1 MFRFMRTITL
11 NAFSLLDSTHECEM
25 TPLLAICVLE
35 YTRVHICSSDC
46 SDVVAYIEASVD
58 EKFCVLTAL
67 HILNI
72 DLDYGYIWL
81 GRDFD
86 DSWLGREG
94 NVIENMILF
103 HNGFDIQW
111 SKFLLRVRMSS
122 ITLFSLIITTSAS
135 IITCL
140 VHNSFLSTLT
150 SLLSSIVFIWSF
162 LDNMSALVF
171 VFSKIYHNIKL

>member
-72 DLDYGYIWL
+72 DLDYGYI
-81 GRDFD
+81 
-86 DSWLGREG
+86 
-94 NVIENMILF
+94 
-103 HNGFDIQW
+103 
-111 SKFLLRVRMSS
+111 
-122 ITLFSLIITTSAS
+122 
-135 IITCL
+135 
-140 VHNSFLSTLT
+140 
-150 SLLSSIVFIWSF
+150 
-162 LDNMSALVF
+162 
-171 VFSKIYHNIKL
+171 